1 MLKYGKRVIA
11 AALTGVLFIGVGQV
25 GAPEISSKGKIK
37 LSKTM
42 LTISVGAKATIKL
55 KNVKKKNVSKIRWT
69 TSNKKVAKVSPAK
82 KSVKTT
88 VKGIAPGNAKIIAK
102 LSGKK
107 YICKVKVK
115 AKEKIWKETLEALD
129 GVSKVETV
137 PINEGQNFFQQ
148 KYIVT
153 FDQPLDWKDPSR
165 GTFPQRVEVGLSD
178 SAEINV
184 LETNGYALNDI
195 FYGKKELLGADDQP
209 EMTHLI
215 TKSGNYFNIEH
226 RFFGGSK
233 PADMSNSDTKYWEYH
248 TPENAANDY
257 HKIFTTL
264 APVFGDRW
272 VSVGT
277 SRGGL
282 MTNVYAKYFPDD
294 MMAYIPYVAPCS
306 DGLDGDSMYRF
317 VYEEIGDV
325 TYGKEQ
331 AKKYRDIITA
341 FQVDLLKNKE
351 IILETLYHPFINDS
365 RIVFQNGLTDY
376 SKVYDVN
383 VLEVAVQMW
392 QYSSKQQWIE
402 SLSDILSM
410 PENTEE
416 EKIAKLAKE
425 FMMLLNVQSPQDWSI
440 TFVAWP
446 YYVNTAMYYGQYH
459 YDFSY
464 LRKAMKEAGVKDT
477 LSVTP
482 EQEKSFVW
490 DILFTPEQRKQFVY
504 DGTFRKEIIEDMKTT
519 KAKHLMIFGAS
530 DPWIS
535 QSVPEEATAG
545 NENIKRYVNP
555 NYPHDSTIT
564 NMPEDKK
571 AEIISLLEG
580 WLEP

>member
-1 MLKYGKRVIA
+1 MKYEKRVIA
-11 AALTGVLFIGVGQV
+11 AALTGVLLV
-25 GAPEISSKGKIK
+25 GAGQASAPDISAKSMIK
-37 LSKTM
+37 LSKTE

-55 KNVKKKNVSKIRWT
+55 KNVKKKNVSKIKWT
-69 TSNKKVAKVSPAK
+69 TSNKKIAKVSPTK
-82 KSVKTT
+82 KSAKTT

-102 LSGKK
+102 LFGKK
-107 YICKVKVK
+107 YTCKVKVK
-115 AKEKIWKETLEALD
+115 AKEKTMKETLEALD

-137 PINEGQNFFQQ
+137 PIIEGHNFFQQ

-153 FDQPLDWKDPSR
+153 FDQPLDWKDPSK

-195 FYGKKELLGADDQP
+195 FLGKEALGVNDQP

-226 RFFGGSK
+226 RFFGGSR

-264 APVFGDRW
+264 ASVFGERW

-351 IILETLYHPFINDS
+351 TILEKAYSVFINNS

-376 SKVYDVN
+376 GKVYDVN
-383 VLEVAVQMW
+383 VLEFAAQMW
-392 QYSSKQQWIE
+392 QYASKQQEIE

-410 PENTEE
+410 PESTEE
-416 EKIAKLAKE
+416 EKLAKLEAEITK
-425 FMMLLNVQSPQDWSI
+425 LLNVQSPQDWSI
-440 TFVAWP
+440 TFAAWP

-490 DILFTPEQRKQFVY
+490 DIIFTPEQRKQFVY
-504 DGTFRKEIIEDMKTT
+504 DGTFRKELLEDMKTT

-555 NYPHDSTIT
+555 NCPHDSTIT

-580 WLEP
+580 WLGE